1 MRPPACSRTPSLK
14 VDPPGAVTIEYV
26 RRSSRPSSERRTR
39 DVLPRIMPKLLA
51 QLARNRERQADRV
64 LGDPID
70 RGYLER
76 MKAQHAFALKCT

>member
-1 MRPPACSRTPSLK
+1 MA
-14 VDPPGAVTIEYV
+14 E
-26 RRSSRPSSERRTR
+26 
-39 DVLPRIMPKLLA
+39 LLA
-51 QLARNRERQADRV
+51 QLARNRECQADRV